1 MQSKE
6 IVTTFYEAMRVRDY
20 KTMASL
26 YAINA
31 VFSDPVFP
39 SLSGF
44 EAGKMW
50 EMLLKSG
57 KDMEVEYQILDHGK
71 DKAKVRWV
79 ARYTFSKTGRKV
91 RNEVTSTFELLDG
104 RILTQ
109 RDRFNFGKWA
119 KQALGFLPWLLG
131 FTGVTQKKVQETAE
145 RGLND
150 FIRSNPGGS

>member
-1 MQSKE
+1 MKSKE
-6 IVTTFYEAMRVRDY
+6 VVSAFYEAMKVRNY
-20 KTMASL
+20 QTMASL

-57 KDMEVEYQILDHGK
+57 KDMEVEYEILDHGK
-71 DKAKVRWV
+71 DKARVRWM

-91 RNEVTSTFELLDG
+91 RNEVISTFEILEG
-104 RILTQ
+104 KILTQ
-109 RDRFNFGKWA
+109 RDRFNFRKWSR
-119 KQALGFLPWLLG
+119 QALGFFPWLLG

-145 RGLND
+145 RGLNE
-150 FIRSNPGGS
+150 FIRKNP

>member
-1 MQSKE
+1 MKSKE
-6 IVTTFYEAMRVRDY
+6 VVSTFYEAMKVRNY

-71 DKAKVRWV
+71 DKARVRWV

-91 RNEVTSTFELLDG
+91 RNEVVSTFEILDG
-104 RILTQ
+104 KILTQ
-109 RDRFNFGKWA
+109 RDRFNFRKWA
-119 KQALGFLPWLLG
+119 RQALGFLPWLLG
-131 FTGVTQKKVQETAE
+131 FTGLTQKKVQETAE

-150 FIRSNPGGS
+150 FIRAHP

>member
-1 MQSKE
+1 MKTKE
-6 IVTTFYEAMRVRDY
+6 LITSFYEAMKLRDY
-20 KTMASL
+20 ETMASL
-26 YAINA
+26 YAVNA

-57 KDMEVEYQILDHGK
+57 KDMEVEYKILDHGK

-91 RNEVTSTFELLDG
+91 RNEVVSTFELLDG

-109 RDRFNFGKWA
+109 RDRFSFGKWSR
-119 KQALGFLPWLLG
+119 QALGFFPWLLG

-150 FIRSNPGGS
+150 FIRKN

>member
-1 MQSKE
+1 MKKSKE
-6 IVTTFYEAMRVRDY
+6 IVTTFYEAMKARDY

-50 EMLLKSG
+50 EMLLKTG
-57 KDMEVEYQILDHGK
+57 KDMEVEYKILHHGK
-71 DKAKVRWV
+71 DEARVRWV
-79 ARYTFSKTGRKV
+79 ARYTFSRTGRKV
-91 RNEVTSTFELLDG
+91 RNEVVSTFELLDG
-104 RILTQ
+104 QILTQ
-109 RDRFNFGKWA
+109 RDRFNFRKWSR
-119 KQALGFLPWLLG
+119 QALGFFPWLLG

-150 FIRSNPGGS
+150 FIRANP

>member
-1 MQSKE
+1 MKSKD
-6 IVTTFYEAMRVRDY
+6 IVTSFYEAMKTRDY
-20 KTMASL
+20 RTMASL
-26 YAINA
+26 YALNS

-50 EMLLKSG
+50 EMLLKG
-57 KDMEVEYQILDHGK
+57 AKDMELEYKILEHSK

-79 ARYTFSKTGRKV
+79 AHYTFSKTGRKV
-91 RNEVTSTFELLDG
+91 RNEVVSTFEFLDG
-104 RILTQ
+104 QILTQ
-109 RDRFNFGKWA
+109 RDRFHFRKWA
-119 KQALGFLPWLLG
+119 RQALGFLPWLLG

-150 FIRSNPGGS
+150 FIRAYP